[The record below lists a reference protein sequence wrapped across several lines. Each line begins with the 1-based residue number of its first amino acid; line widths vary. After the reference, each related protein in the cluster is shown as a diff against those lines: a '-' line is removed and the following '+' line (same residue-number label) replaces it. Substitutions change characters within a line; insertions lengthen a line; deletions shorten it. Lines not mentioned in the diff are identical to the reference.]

1 MTRLELSVRAH
12 PGFGG
17 RTLALWGLLC
27 LQTAC
32 ALFFLIDVVAD
43 LLGMDDFPG
52 GIDHAALESVV
63 VLALVLGIL
72 FISMEI
78 RKVQQR
84 QKRMEVQLKAAS
96 GAFFEL
102 LDDHF
107 ESWALTESERDVA
120 LLAIKGL
127 SLAEIAQVRQTKE
140 GTIKAQCN
148 AIYRKAGV
156 TGRPQLLSYFIEE
169 LLGEGLIEMEAAAPR

>member
-1 MTRLELSVRAH
+1 MTRLELSVR
-12 PGFGG
+12 PYSGFGG
-17 RTLALWGLLC
+17 KTLALWGLLC
-27 LQTAC
+27 LQTVC
-32 ALFFLIDVVAD
+32 ALFFLIDVVAE
-43 LLGMDDFPG
+43 LFGMTDFPG

-63 VLALVLGIL
+63 VFALVLGIL

-84 QKRMEVQLKAAS
+84 QKRMEAQLKAAS

-102 LDDHF
+102 LEDHF

-127 SLAEIAQVRQTKE
+127 SLAEIAQVRKTKE

-156 TGRPQLLSYFIEE
+156 NGRPQLLSYFIEE
-169 LLGEGLIEMEAAAPR
+169 LMGEGLIEAEAATTR